1 MNKMI
6 TQAYRVGQTALRV
19 AGYVGQGM
27 KWTENIVNKT
37 TGGVMR
43 FGGYFSS
50 LGSDVLLFRDG
61 GFSTV
66 GWTALA
72 VPLKTVGWG
81 IKGSALF
88 TRGVVKGAFRTAEFV
103 GRQASATASFVGFV
117 WRQACATA
125 EMLIDAQ
132 PVAEAGDKLAMKADI
147 LDKESAVAR
156 AGREQAVQQA
166 EKEGTPLTATQVMA
180 LRKVEDQKRFE
191 AYKRMALNARRKI
204 EDQKRFETYERMVL
218 GARSR

>member
-6 TQAYRVGQTALRV
+6 TQAYRVGQTARRV

-27 KWTENIVNKT
+27 KWTENIVDKT

-81 IKGSALF
+81 IILF
-88 TRGVVKGAFRTAEFV
+88 I
-103 GRQASATASFVGFV
+103 Q
-117 WRQACATA
+117 
-125 EMLIDAQ
+125 
-132 PVAEAGDKLAMKADI
+132 I
-147 LDKESAVAR
+147 LLTKYLVNR
-156 AGREQAVQQA
+156 VL
-166 EKEGTPLTATQVMA
+166 PLVFQVATQPRPPLGTRLPRRLNNRSSRRHNETGKQVLFHHRLSWLGR
-180 LRKVEDQKRFE
+180 LRC
-191 AYKRMALNARRKI
+191 NRR
-204 EDQKRFETYERMVL
+204 
-218 GARSR
+218 

>member
-6 TQAYRVGQTALRV
+6 TQAYRVGQTARRV

-27 KWTENIVNKT
+27 KWTENIVDKT

-103 GRQASATASFVGFV
+103 GRQASATASFVGK
-117 WRQACATA
+117 
-125 EMLIDAQ
+125 MLIDAQ
-132 PVAEAGDKLAMKADI
+132 PVAESVDKLAMKADI
-147 LDKESAVAR
+147 LDKESAAAR
-156 AGREQAVQQA
+156 AGREQAVQKA
-166 EKEGTPLTATQVMA
+166 EKEGRPLTATQVMA

-191 AYKRMALNARRKI
+191 TYKRMAL
-204 EDQKRFETYERMVL
+204 